1 VLRRHPLLSAVGVVL
16 VVALL
21 ALFAVL
27 VVSDSS
33 TAPLALVW
41 VPLYTVGAIL
51 VVLLVRLVA
60 RSFRVARDFRDD
72 DRRV

>member
-1 VLRRHPLLSAVGVVL
+1 
-16 VVALL
+16 
-21 ALFAVL
+21 
-27 VVSDSS
+27 VSDSS

-41 VPLYTVGAIL
+41 VLLYAVGAIL

-60 RSFRVARDFRDD
+60 RSFRVARDFRGD

>member
-1 VLRRHPLLSAVGVVL
+1 
-16 VVALL
+16 VALL
-21 ALFAVL
+21 ALFAAL

-41 VPLYTVGAIL
+41 VPLYAVGAIL
-51 VVLLVRLVA
+51 VVLLVWLGA
-60 RSFRVARDFRDD
+60 RSFRVAHDFRDD